1 MSSQM
6 KQALL
11 QLATPPF
18 DSGGV
23 RDGLVHKSVSRAH
36 SGAESELSTAS
47 TALTN
52 RLAKQKSPGSRPHQG
67 NNVSKPSQ
75 AVRFCIDREFV
86 QMEIRAAQEA
96 NKNIITVFESDSRKQ
111 AFFDYGEATEKYRG
125 TEWEYLLHIDATT
138 YRRDTFEA
146 RAMIQKVSVVTPA
159 PRSTLNK
166 LCRSFLPRPPV
177 RPLFHPSTSPLSP
190 ILSPVLFSVAQ
201 PPSVCFAGYRK
212 IFSDTKQVAEHGG
225 DGCR

>member
-47 TALTN
+47 TALT
-52 RLAKQKSPGSRPHQG
+52 KQKSPGSRPHQG

-75 AVRFCIDREFV
+75 AARFCIDREFV

-96 NKNIITVFESDSRKQ
+96 NKNIITVFESDDCRYDDLLDCLV
-111 AFFDYGEATEKYRG
+111 AFVLGKF
-125 TEWEYLLHIDATT
+125 LLHNGNDTT
-138 YRRDTFEA
+138 PVCTF
-146 RAMIQKVSVVTPA
+146 
-159 PRSTLNK
+159 
-166 LCRSFLPRPPV
+166 
-177 RPLFHPSTSPLSP
+177 
-190 ILSPVLFSVAQ
+190 AQ
-201 PPSVCFAGYRK
+201 LQFA
-212 IFSDTKQVAEHGG
+212 DQLA
-225 DGCR
+225 